1 MQNAKNFISNI
12 ERLEISLN
20 ELTKSRDKLSLC
32 LDPPVQIQPTYLR
45 SLPFS

>member
-1 MQNAKNFISNI
+1 MLKKFISNI
-12 ERLEISLN
+12 EHLEISPN
-20 ELTKSRDKLSLC
+20 ELTKSRDKLSFY